1 MSCLVSC
8 TSGLFQYTISHVTES
23 ACVTPLGSDRL
34 CLLVFYL
41 VFGHEK
47 GDKRHEAPGGRQ
59 DPSDM
64 RHKARDRISARAKS
78 ATTATLQV
86 ALFLAVGVSQPCRK
100 VLLRGSPPESREM
113 GPELGPRLQGPL
125 KEGPV
130 CGPRIRAALLGK
142 KSPDKW
148 RKVLYKWRKSALPDH
163 FWKPAKGG
171 PKCCPEGTFDHSMRF
186 ILDTCRALCG
196 RRKSDSQPSGFR
208 EV

>member
-34 CLLVFYL
+34 RLLVFYL

-86 ALFLAVGVSQPCRK
+86 ALFLAVGVSQPCTK

-148 RKVLYKWRKSALPDH
+148 RKSALQMEKKCSPGPL
-163 FWKPAKGG
+163 WKPAKGG

-186 ILDTCRALCG
+186 ILDL
-196 RRKSDSQPSGFR
+196 SLIHI
-208 EV
+208 

>member
-125 KEGPV
+125 KQ
-130 CGPRIRAALLGK
+130 AAEK
-142 KSPDKW
+142 EQA
-148 RKVLYKWRKSALPDH
+148 KVVVLSSSADSKYLAP
-163 FWKPAKGG
+163 FLFQKP
-171 PKCCPEGTFDHSMRF
+171 FYD
-186 ILDTCRALCG
+186 LV
-196 RRKSDSQPSGFR
+196 QFR
-208 EV
+208 T

>member
-8 TSGLFQYTISHVTES
+8 TAGLFQYTISHVTES

-34 CLLVFYL
+34 RLLVFYL

-78 ATTATLQV
+78 ATTATLEV

-142 KSPDKW
+142 KSPDN
-148 RKVLYKWRKSALPDH
+148 WRKSALQMEKKCSP
-163 FWKPAKGG
+163 G
-171 PKCCPEGTFDHSMRF
+171 PLLEARQRGSQVLSGRDIRP
-186 ILDTCRALCG
+186 LDALHLGHLPRALWSTQ
-196 RRKSDSQPSGFR
+196 K
-208 EV
+208 

>member
-113 GPELGPRLQGPL
+113 GPELGPRLQAPITEGLVSGPW
-125 KEGPV
+125 P
-130 CGPRIRAALLGK
+130 RAALPGEK
-142 KSPDKW
+142 VAGQMNKTSPSGP
-148 RKVLYKWRKSALPDH
+148 LLE
-163 FWKPAKGG
+163 PAKRSS
-171 PKCCPEGTFDHSMRF
+171 KCCPEGPFGP
-186 ILDTCRALCG
+186 LDALYLGHLPRALWTTQ
-196 RRKSDSQPSGFR
+196 K
-208 EV
+208 

>member
-8 TSGLFQYTISHVTES
+8 TSGLFQYTVSHVTES
-23 ACVTPLGSDRL
+23 ACVTPLGSDCL
-34 CLLVFYL
+34 CLFLFYL

-86 ALFLAVGVSQPCRK
+86 ALALAVGVSQPCRK

-148 RKVLYKWRKSALPDH
+148 RKGVLLDH
-163 FWKPAKGG
+163 FWKPAKRGSQVLSG
-171 PKCCPEGTFDHSMRF
+171 RDIRP
-186 ILDTCRALCG
+186 LDALPLGHLPRALWSTQ
-196 RRKSDSQPSGFR
+196 K
-208 EV
+208 

>member
-1 MSCLVSC
+1 M
-8 TSGLFQYTISHVTES
+8 
-23 ACVTPLGSDRL
+23 PP
-34 CLLVFYL
+34 VFYL
-41 VFGHEK
+41 VSGYEK
-47 GDKRHEAPGGRQ
+47 GAKRYDARDRRQ
-59 DPSDM
+59 APSDT

-142 KSPDKW
+142 KSPDN
-148 RKVLYKWRKSALPDH
+148 WRKSALQMEKKCSP
-163 FWKPAKGG
+163 G
-171 PKCCPEGTFDHSMRF
+171 PLLEARQRGSQVLSGRDIRP
-186 ILDTCRALCG
+186 LDALHLGHLPRALWSTQ
-196 RRKSDSQPSGFR
+196 K
-208 EV
+208 

>member
-1 MSCLVSC
+1 MC
-8 TSGLFQYTISHVTES
+8 
-23 ACVTPLGSDRL
+23 R
-34 CLLVFYL
+34 LVFYL

-59 DPSDM
+59 DPSNM

-130 CGPRIRAALLGK
+130 CGPRIRTALLGK

-148 RKVLYKWRKSALPDH
+148 RKNALQMEKKCSPGPLLEARQRGSQVLSGRDIRPIDALPLGH
-163 FWKPAKGG
+163 LP
-171 PKCCPEGTFDHSMRF
+171 
-186 ILDTCRALCG
+186 RALWSTQ
-196 RRKSDSQPSGFR
+196 K
-208 EV
+208 

>member
-47 GDKRHEAPGGRQ
+47 GDQRYEAPGGRQ

-86 ALFLAVGVSQPCRK
+86 ALCLAVGVSQPCRK

-113 GPELGPRLQGPL
+113 GPELGPHFW
-125 KEGPV
+125 
-130 CGPRIRAALLGK
+130 GK
-142 KSPDKW
+142 SRPTIGEN
-148 RKVLYKWRKSALPDH
+148 VLYKWRKSALPDH

-196 RRKSDSQPSGFR
+196 RRKSDSQPSGR
-208 EV
+208 KPPRDEV